1 MGVSSDHHLKMGP
14 ELTQA
19 HTVHEVNKVFIGKS
33 FYSTRNLEPLL
44 LSLRIRE
51 GNVKGIF
58 QFGPF

>member
-1 MGVSSDHHLKMGP
+1 MGP
-14 ELTQA
+14 EFTQA
-19 HTVHEVNKVFIGKS
+19 HTVHEVDKVFIGKS

-51 GNVKGIF
+51 GNVRGIS